1 MTVQRRLLISNV
13 LMLVIPAVFAV
24 FMALGGLFLVFVSV
38 FPNAEYRLGVQNE
51 LLETRSQTVEL
62 VTSWLDEVNPEQKS
76 EVEQQISQLL
86 DKNQMTLQ
94 VWEGQTALWQREGET
109 IPSQAQLEQSLAALD
124 GQGTVSN
131 GTYDLFGTHITSQG
145 TDYQLRLY
153 NPVVSLSHDTLKSWG
168 IGIGLFLVVLLLFV
182 VVLTNRFL
190 TRFVFR
196 HIAQPLKI
204 LGEGVHQIRD
214 GNLTYRISYTEP
226 DEFRPICEDFNDMA
240 GRLRDSVSR
249 SQKEEESR
257 KELLAGISHDIRS
270 PLTAIQAYVEG
281 LLDGVADTEE
291 KRTAYLSIIQKK
303 SVEMDEMVRK
313 LFLFSK
319 MDMGEYPYNPEEL
332 DAVKEI
338 GDFVKASAGE
348 YRRRGLAVQV
358 GPLPAKAIIFADPTY
373 FRSILMNLLDNSAK
387 YKKKE
392 TGSAVITGGIAGQ
405 TLHLYVDDDGPGVPS
420 EALPKL
426 FDVFYRNDPSRKNP
440 KQGSGLGLAI
450 VWKAIERMGGSIRG
464 ENLPQGGLRMAM
476 EIPLAERRQKK

>member
-1 MTVQRRLLISNV
+1 MTVQRRLLISNI

-62 VTSWLDEVNPEQKS
+62 VTSWLDEVNPEQKR

-86 DKNQMTLQ
+86 ERNQMTLQ

-131 GTYDLFGTHITSQG
+131 STYDLFGAHITSQD

-257 KELLAGISHDIRS
+257 KELLASISHDIRS

-332 DAVKEI
+332 DVVKEI